1 MTIILNI
8 ASASGGYARF
18 DTLVS
23 IENVQGSEFADQ
35 LTGDGGENTLKGL
48 GDADI
53 LRGLGGDDDL
63 IGGSGGDKLT
73 GGMGKDE
80 LAGNSGNDTFIFN
93 SVAESPAGNARD
105 VIDDFEQGS
114 DVIDLTSI
122 DADVTGGGL
131 SDPFTFIGTTPFD
144 NIAGELRY
152 SFESGNTVVEGD
164 VNGDSTADFQIELVS
179 QIALTASD
187 FLL

>member
-1 MTIILNI
+1 
-8 ASASGGYARF
+8 
-18 DTLVS
+18 
-23 IENVQGSEFADQ
+23 
-35 LTGDGGENTLKGL
+35 
-48 GDADI
+48 
-53 LRGLGGDDDL
+53 
-63 IGGSGGDKLT
+63 
-73 GGMGKDE
+73 MGKDE

-152 SFESGNTVVEGD
+152 RFEPGNTVVEGD
-164 VNGDSTADFQIELVS
+164 VNGDGTADFQIELVS